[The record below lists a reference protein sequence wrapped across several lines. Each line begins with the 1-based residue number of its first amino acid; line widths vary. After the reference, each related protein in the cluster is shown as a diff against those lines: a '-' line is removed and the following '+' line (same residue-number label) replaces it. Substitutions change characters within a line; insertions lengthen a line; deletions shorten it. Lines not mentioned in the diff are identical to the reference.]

1 MRRNNVVC
9 RNYALERVRALRHLN
24 NQYLISI
31 LTCGIICALVFIVS
45 CISGATHYQTYV
57 REANLSLLDI
67 LLAFPTCMSSMELL
81 IGELQCFSHYYE
93 TPYCHFDKIMIYVTF
108 SPFIFW
114 LKSTICAHDHTT
126 GSCVFSLNHCI
137 IMEFE
142 SVKNIYYHYCYIVCT
157 EN

>member
-9 RNYALERVRALRHLN
+9 RNYVLEQVRALRHLN

-31 LTCGIICALVFIVS
+31 LTCGIICVLVFIMS

-67 LLAFPTCMSSMELL
+67 LLAFPTCMPSMELL

-93 TPYCHFDKIMIYVTF
+93 TPYCRFDKIMIYVTF
-108 SPFIFW
+108 HRSYFD
-114 LKSTICAHDHTT
+114 LNQRVHDHTT
-126 GSCVFSLNHCI
+126 DSCVFILYHCI
-137 IMEFE
+137 IMNFE
-142 SVKNIYYHYCYIVCT
+142 SVKKIFVFIVISSCT